1 MCRGILKSCVSNLVS
16 FQELLWRKGWGIGKF
31 KVRVAIEFAL
41 CLHTKFYFAD
51 QEGTRLFRFRPGT
64 IYIETERSRKRPAT
78 EEEEDDKKRRQDEE
92 VRDDYYEESEIR
104 YYDVETNKE
113 DSREVL
119 AVGSKRRRSEPEEA
133 PRRVSES
140 KKARRRVSA
149 FRRLGN
155 DAKVKYAVQK
165 WLGDAQAVQRK
176 MKAARN
182 RAGKD
187 KSPDLCRAF
196 LGLLHILAEFNKM
209 KR

>member
-1 MCRGILKSCVSNLVS
+1 M
-16 FQELLWRKGWGIGKF
+16 
-31 KVRVAIEFAL
+31 
-41 CLHTKFYFAD
+41 
-51 QEGTRLFRFRPGT
+51 
-64 IYIETERSRKRPAT
+64 
-78 EEEEDDKKRRQDEE
+78 
-92 VRDDYYEESEIR
+92 
-104 YYDVETNKE
+104 ETNEE

-119 AVGSKRRRSEPEEA
+119 VVGSKRRRSEPEEA
-133 PRRVSES
+133 PGRVSES
-140 KKARRRVSA
+140 KKARKRVSA